1 MSAQWPYLTSEE
13 GREDVLA
20 AEFVA
25 QFDGYDPARV
35 DRAATLAIGK
45 ATKGA
50 PTAAEIKAEL
60 WSESIEQRPSDRR
73 GYEPSPAVR
82 AQDRARFAAWRAN
95 DQALTREAV
104 ARVKALEA
112 RSEFED
118 FETINARNTA
128 G

>member
-1 MSAQWPYLTSEE
+1 MSAQWPYLTNEE

-60 WSESIEQRPSDRR
+60 RSESSEQRPSDRR
-73 GYEPSPAVR
+73 GYEPSSAVR
-82 AQDRARFAAWRAN
+82 TQDRARYAAWFAK
-95 DQALTREAV
+95 DQALTREAAARSK
-104 ARVKALEA
+104 ARVALEESA
-112 RSEFED
+112 RTERMTE
-118 FETINARNTA
+118 